1 MTCGRCGDP
10 LHGGRCPRCD
20 ARPSGERQEDTET
33 RRLAGRRTAMA
44 HAAGW
49 SVPLAIAVFFSAYV
63 IAGIARTHHIETA
76 LGSSAYSS
84 SPHPPP
90 RYLLWLLLPGALCW
104 AACTLAEVAL
114 ARTLG
119 GDYPS
124 LGPWAWAPG
133 SALPRKV
140 RDTIG
145 GIDRKLGSV
154 GGGCLAVAAL
164 AAAGPLIVIG
174 WSMFTSSAIVLW
186 ALIVLAATAVHLLS
200 VRARLAAWRQR
211 RSLNADLSR

>member
-1 MTCGRCGDP
+1 
-10 LHGGRCPRCD
+10 
-20 ARPSGERQEDTET
+20 
-33 RRLAGRRTAMA
+33 MA

-49 SVPLAIAVFFSAYV
+49 SVPFAIAVFFSAYV

-124 LGPWAWAPG
+124 LGPWAPG

-200 VRARLAAWRQR
+200 VRARLAAWRRR

>member
-1 MTCGRCGDP
+1 
-10 LHGGRCPRCD
+10 
-20 ARPSGERQEDTET
+20 
-33 RRLAGRRTAMA
+33 MA

-49 SVPLAIAVFFSAYV
+49 SVPFAIAVFFSAYV
-63 IAGIARTHHIETA
+63 IAGVARTHHIETA
-76 LGSSAYSS
+76 VGSSAYSS

-90 RYLLWLLLPGALCW
+90 RYLLWLLLPATLCW

-114 ARTLG
+114 ARTLA

-164 AAAGPLIVIG
+164 AAAGPLVVIG

-186 ALIVLAATAVHLLS
+186 VLIVFAATAVHLLS
-200 VRARLAAWRQR
+200 VRARLAAWRHR
-211 RSLNADLSR
+211 RSPDTDASR

>member
-1 MTCGRCGDP
+1 
-10 LHGGRCPRCD
+10 
-20 ARPSGERQEDTET
+20 
-33 RRLAGRRTAMA
+33 MA

-49 SVPLAIAVFFSAYV
+49 SVPFAIAVFFSAYV

-76 LGSSAYSS
+76 VGSSAYSS

-90 RYLLWLLLPGALCW
+90 RYLLWLLLPGSLCW

-114 ARTLG
+114 ARTLA

-164 AAAGPLIVIG
+164 AAIGPLIVIG

-186 ALIVLAATAVHLLS
+186 VLIVLAATAVHLLS
-200 VRARLAAWRQR
+200 VRARLAAWRHR
-211 RSLNADLSR
+211 RSLDADLSR